1 VFDLRECR
9 GKLRIPGLIV
19 CCDGC
24 GFWYKVPVRSDD
36 IPESY
41 QGEYGQDE
49 AVERYMLG
57 EQTRAFY
64 RKVLGGLRVRSGRL
78 LDLGTGYGALLEE
91 ATQLGYQAQGIDLSN
106 PLVTKARARG
116 LNVECKSAEEI
127 DEAGAFDVVTML
139 DLIEHVPDPLALLAA
154 ARRALKPGG
163 ELVVYTPNH
172 RAAVVLLAR
181 AMYAAGLKFAVTE
194 IFGGNHVGFFDDRTL
209 PAALSRAGL
218 GTSRLALSPYDPT
231 RPGQYVSPISLLT
244 VATVERIGQP
254 FDRVFRMLAY
264 TQV

>member
-1 VFDLRECR
+1 MFDLRECR

-19 CCDGC
+19 RCEGC
-24 GFWYKVPVRSDD
+24 SFWYKIPVRSDD

-41 QGEYGQDE
+41 QGDYGQDE

-57 EQTRAFY
+57 EQTRVFY
-64 RKVLGGLRVRSGRL
+64 RKVLAGLSARRGRL
-78 LDLGTGYGALLEE
+78 LDLGCGYGALLEE
-91 ATQLGYQAQGIDLSN
+91 ANRLGYDAQGIDLSN
-106 PLVTKARARG
+106 PLVLKARERG
-116 LNVECKSAEEI
+116 LNVECKSAEDL
-127 DEAGAFDVVTML
+127 DEVGAFDVVTML
-139 DLIEHVPDPLALLAA
+139 DIIEHVSDPLALLAA

-181 AMYAAGLKFAVTE
+181 TLYAAGLKFAVIE

-209 PAALSRAGL
+209 PAAFRKAGL
-218 GTSRLALSPYDPT
+218 GPSRLALSPYDPT
-231 RPGQYVSPISLLT
+231 RPGQYVSPISLMT
-244 VATVERIGQP
+244 VAAVERVGQP